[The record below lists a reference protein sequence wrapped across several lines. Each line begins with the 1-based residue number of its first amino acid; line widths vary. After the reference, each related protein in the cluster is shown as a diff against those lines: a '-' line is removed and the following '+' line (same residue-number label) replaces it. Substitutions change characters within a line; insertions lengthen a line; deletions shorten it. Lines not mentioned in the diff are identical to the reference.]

1 VDEEARR
8 RFESLPAE
16 HLRPQT
22 FMGARHGFHALVRN
36 VSLRAPV
43 AAAAILL
50 LTSMDIRVH
59 GQSRTIGAF
68 FDDFSAEWMRR
79 RPSQSTGSRY
89 FTGAEQDRLDR
100 QLTPETSEWRRETVE
115 QARRGLQELA
125 RFDRSRLTDAERV
138 SADVMQWQLQI
149 VVDGEPFSD
158 YDFPLDQFDGANVR
172 IPNLLTVVHPVRTEG
187 DARNYVA
194 WLREVDDRMAEAS
207 EEAARLAAKGI
218 RPPRFILQSTIA
230 QMQRFVGS
238 PAAENPLVATFVER
252 MNGVQALSVPVRQQ
266 LTSDATSIV
275 EHEVYPA
282 WRKAISLLE
291 AQLKAANDD
300 AGLWRYKDGAAIYA
314 YRLKQF
320 TTTTMTAAAIHA
332 LGLREVSRIEGEMDA
347 ILRKLGRTEG
357 TVKQRM
363 ETLAADLSYPSTSDG
378 RARIMADIDRMIR
391 DADTRSNALFDLRPK
406 SPVIAQ
412 PYPEFRW
419 ASAAASYTAPPLD
432 GSRPG
437 IFQMPLRPSSMTKAS
452 LRTLVYHETIP
463 GHHFQVAFGVE
474 NRGLPKF
481 RQVRAL
487 GGISAISEGWALYAE
502 RMVAQEGWYEG
513 DLEGLLGQLDD
524 ELFRARRLVV
534 DTGLHAMRWTRQ
546 QAIDYGIEPSEVER
560 YVVNPGQA
568 CSYKIGQLEIFRL
581 RDKARTALGQRFT
594 LKEFHNVMLSA
605 GSVPLTILEREVDA
619 YIARKKAV

>member
-1 VDEEARR
+1 MSTV
-8 RFESLPAE
+8 
-16 HLRPQT
+16 
-22 FMGARHGFHALVRN
+22 
-36 VSLRAPV
+36 LRASVV
-43 AAAAILL
+43 AATILALTAI
-50 LTSMDIRVH
+50 DIGVR
-59 GQSRTIGAF
+59 GQSRTIGQF
-68 FDDFSAEWMRR
+68 FDDFSADWMRR

-100 QLTPETSEWRRETVE
+100 QLTSETPEWRRDTVE
-115 QARRGLQELA
+115 QARRGLKELA
-125 RFDRSRLTDAERV
+125 SFDRSRMTDAERE

-149 VVDGEPFSD
+149 IVDGERFID

-172 IPNLLTVVHPVRTEG
+172 IPNLMTVVHPVRTES

-194 WLREVDDRMAEAS
+194 RLREVDDRMAEAS
-207 EEAARLAAKGI
+207 EEAARLVAKGI
-218 RPPRFILQSTIA
+218 RPPRFILQSTIV
-230 QMQRFVGS
+230 QMRQFAGS
-238 PAAENPLVATFVER
+238 PAGQNPLVATFVER
-252 MNGVQALSVPVRQQ
+252 MNGVQALTASQRQQ
-266 LTSDATSIV
+266 LRDEAAKVV
-275 EHEVYPA
+275 ESEVYPA
-282 WRKAISLLE
+282 WRKAIGLLE
-291 AQLKAANDD
+291 AQLASATDD
-300 AGLWRYKDGAAIYA
+300 AGVWRYKDGAAIYA
-314 YRLKQF
+314 YKLKQF
-320 TTTTMTAAAIHA
+320 TTTNMTAAEIHE
-332 LGLREVSRIEGEMDA
+332 LGLREVKRIESEMDA

-363 ETLAADLSYPSTSDG
+363 EKLAADLSYPITDEG
-378 RARIMADIDRMIR
+378 RARIMADIDAMIR

-406 SPVIAQ
+406 SRVIAQ

-419 ASAAASYTAPPLD
+419 ATAAASYTAPPLD

-437 IFQMPLRPSSMTKAS
+437 IFQKPLRPSSMTKAS

-463 GHHFQVAFGVE
+463 GHHFQVAFSVE
-474 NRGLPKF
+474 NRQLPKF

-581 RDKARTALGQRFT
+581 RDKARTALGQRYNI
-594 LKEFHNVMLSA
+594 KEFHNVVLSA
-605 GSVPLTILEREVDA
+605 GSVPLTVLEREVDT
-619 YIARKKAV
+619 YIARKKAA

>member
-1 VDEEARR
+1 MSR
-8 RFESLPAE
+8 L
-16 HLRPQT
+16 
-22 FMGARHGFHALVRN
+22 
-36 VSLRAPV
+36 SLRASV
-43 AAAAILL
+43 AAATILV
-50 LTSMDIRVH
+50 LTSIDIGTG
-59 GQSRTIGAF
+59 GQSRSIAEF

-79 RPSQSTGSRY
+79 RPSQSTASRY

-100 QLTPETSEWRRETVE
+100 RLTPETAEWRRETVS
-115 QARRGLQELA
+115 QARQGLKELA
-125 RFDRSRLTDAERV
+125 SFDRTRMTDAERV

-149 VVDGEPFSD
+149 IVDGEPFGD

-172 IPNLLTVVHPVRTEG
+172 IPNLLTVVHPVRTET

-194 WLREVDDRMAEAS
+194 RLREVDDRMAEAS

-218 RPPRFILQSTIA
+218 RPPRFILRSTIT
-230 QMQRFVGS
+230 QMQQFVGS
-238 PAAENPLVATFVER
+238 PAGQNPLVVTFVER
-252 MNGVQALSVPVRQQ
+252 MNGVQALTPAQRQQ
-266 LTSDATSIV
+266 LRDEATEVVAS
-275 EHEVYPA
+275 EVYPA

-291 AQLKAANDD
+291 AQLTAATED
-300 AGLWRYKDGAAIYA
+300 AGLWRYRDGAAIYA
-314 YRLKQF
+314 YKLKQF
-320 TTTTMTAAAIHA
+320 TTTNMTAAEIHD
-332 LGLREVSRIEGEMDA
+332 LGLREVSRIEGDMDA
-347 ILRKLGRTEG
+347 ILRRLGRADG
-357 TVKQRM
+357 TVKERM
-363 ETLAADLSYPSTSDG
+363 QKLAADLSYPNTNEG
-378 RARIMADIDRMIR
+378 RARIMGDIDAMIR
-391 DADTRSNALFDLRPK
+391 DADRRSNALFDLRPK

-474 NRGLPKF
+474 NRQLPKF

-487 GGISAISEGWALYAE
+487 GGISAVSEGWALYAE
-502 RMVAQEGWYEG
+502 RMVAQEGWYDG

-581 RDKARTALGQRFT
+581 RDKARAALGQRYDIR
-594 LKEFHNVMLSA
+594 EFHNVVLSA
-605 GSVPLTILEREVDA
+605 GSVPLTVLERELDT
-619 YIARKKAV
+619 YLARKKAA

>member
-1 VDEEARR
+1 MNSMSCR
-8 RFESLPAE
+8 
-16 HLRPQT
+16 
-22 FMGARHGFHALVRN
+22 
-36 VSLRAPV
+36 VSV
-43 AAAAILL
+43 AAVTILV
-50 LTSMDIRVH
+50 LTSIDIGVR
-59 GQSRTIGAF
+59 GQSRSIGAF
-68 FDDFSAEWMRR
+68 FDEFSAEWMRR

-89 FTGAEQDRLDR
+89 FSGPEQDRLDR
-100 QLTPETSEWRRETVE
+100 QLTPETLEWRRETVE
-115 QARRGLQELA
+115 QARRGLRELA
-125 RFDRSRLTDAERV
+125 RFDRARMTDAERV

-172 IPNLLTVVHPVRTEG
+172 IPNLLTVVHPIRTES

-194 WLREVDDRMAEAS
+194 RLREVDDRMAEAS
-207 EEAARLAAKGI
+207 EEAARLVAKNI
-218 RPPRFILQSTIA
+218 RPPRFILQSTIS
-230 QMQRFVGS
+230 QMQQFVGS
-238 PAAENPLVATFVER
+238 PAAQNPLVATFVER
-252 MNGVQALSVPVRQQ
+252 MNGVSALSASQRQQ
-266 LTSDATSIV
+266 LKDEATKVV
-275 EHEVYPA
+275 ESEVYPA
-282 WRKAISLLE
+282 WRNAIALLE
-291 AQLKAANDD
+291 AQLKAASDD
-300 AGLWRYKDGAAIYA
+300 AGVWRYKDGAAIYA
-314 YRLKQF
+314 YKLKQF
-320 TTTTMTAAAIHA
+320 TTTNMTAAEIHE
-332 LGLREVSRIEGEMDA
+332 LGLREVRRIEGDMEE
-347 ILRKLGRTEG
+347 ILRKLGRSEG

-363 ETLAADLSYPSTSDG
+363 EKLSADLSYPITNEG
-378 RARIMADIDRMIR
+378 RTRIMSDIDAMIR
-391 DADTRSNALFDLRPK
+391 DADKRSDTLFDRRPK

-463 GHHFQVAFGVE
+463 GHHYQVAFSVE
-474 NRGLPKF
+474 NHELPKF

-534 DTGLHAMRWTRQ
+534 DTGLHALRWTRQ

-581 RDKARTALGQRFT
+581 RDKARTALGPRFT
-594 LKEFHNVMLSA
+594 IKEFHNVVLSA
-605 GSVPLTILEREVDA
+605 GSVPLTVLERDVDA
-619 YIARKKAV
+619 YIARKKVA

>member
-1 VDEEARR
+1 VG
-8 RFESLPAE
+8 
-16 HLRPQT
+16 T
-22 FMGARHGFHALVRN
+22 
-36 VSLRAPV
+36 
-43 AAAAILL
+43 ILL
-50 LTSMDIRVH
+50 LASTDIGIH
-59 GQSRTIGAF
+59 AQSRTIGEF
-68 FDDFSAEWMRR
+68 FDDFTAEWMRR
-79 RPSQSTGSRY
+79 RPSQSTASRY
-89 FTGAEQDRLDR
+89 FSGAEQARLDR
-100 QLTPETSEWRRETVE
+100 QLTPETSEWRRDTVA
-115 QARRGLQELA
+115 QARRGLQDLA
-125 RFDRSRLTDAERV
+125 RFDRTRLSDAERV

-149 VVDGEPFSD
+149 IVDGEPFSD
-158 YDFPLDQFDGANVR
+158 YDFPLDQFGGANVG
-172 IPNLLTVVHPVRTEG
+172 IPNLMTVVHPVRTEG

-194 WLREVDDRMAEAS
+194 RLREVDDRMAEAS
-207 EEAARLAAKGI
+207 EEAARLVSKGV
-218 RPPRFILQSTIA
+218 RPPRFILQSTIS
-230 QMQRFVGS
+230 QMQQFVGS
-238 PAAENPLVATFVER
+238 PAGPNPLVATFVER
-252 MNGVQALSVPVRQQ
+252 MSGVQALTPGQRQQ
-266 LTSDATSIV
+266 LRDEAVKVV
-275 EHEVYPA
+275 EGEVYPA
-282 WRKAISLLE
+282 WRKAIALLE
-291 AQLKAANDD
+291 AQLEVANDD
-300 AGLWRYKDGAAIYA
+300 AGLWRYQDGAAIYA
-314 YRLKQF
+314 YKLKQF
-320 TTTTMTAAAIHA
+320 TTTNMTAAEIHE
-332 LGLREVSRIEGEMDA
+332 LGLREVRRIESEMDA

-363 ETLAADLSYPSTSDG
+363 EKLAADLSYPNTSEG
-378 RARIMADIDRMIR
+378 RTRIMADIDAMIR
-391 DADTRSNALFDLRPK
+391 DADKRSSALFDLRPK

-437 IFQMPLRPSSMTKAS
+437 IFQMPLRPSSLTKAS

-474 NRGLPKF
+474 NRELPKF

-581 RDKARTALGQRFT
+581 RDKARAALGQRYNI
-594 LKEFHNVMLSA
+594 KEFHNVVLSA
-605 GSVPLTILEREVDA
+605 GSVPLTVLEREVDT
-619 YIARKKAV
+619 YIASKKAG

>member
-1 VDEEARR
+1 MSRV
-8 RFESLPAE
+8 FLC
-16 HLRPQT
+16 
-22 FMGARHGFHALVRN
+22 
-36 VSLRAPV
+36 VSLV
-43 AAAAILL
+43 AMAILA
-50 LTSMDIRVH
+50 LTSLDVGVR
-59 GQSRTIGAF
+59 GQSRSVGAF

-89 FTGAEQDRLDR
+89 FPPAEQDTLDR
-100 QLTPETSEWRRETVE
+100 QLTPETLEWRRETVA
-115 QARRGLQELA
+115 QARRGLQELV

-149 VVDGEPFSD
+149 IVDGEPFSD
-158 YDFPLDQFDGANVR
+158 YDFPLDQFAGTNVQ
-172 IPNLLTVVHPVRTEG
+172 IPNLLTVVHPVRNES

-194 WLREVDDRMAEAS
+194 RLREVDDRMAEAS
-207 EEAARLAAKGI
+207 EEAARLTAKGI
-218 RPPRFILQSTIA
+218 RPPRFILQSTIS
-230 QMQRFVGS
+230 QMQQFAGS
-238 PAAENPLVATFVER
+238 PAEQNPLVATFVER
-252 MNGVQALSVPVRQQ
+252 MNGVQTLTVSQRQQ
-266 LTSDATSIV
+266 LRDEATKVVESD
-275 EHEVYPA
+275 VYPA
-282 WRKAISLLE
+282 WRKAITLLE
-291 AQLKAANDD
+291 AQLKVATDD

-314 YRLKQF
+314 YKLKQF
-320 TTTTMTAAAIHA
+320 TTTNLTAAEIHE
-332 LGLREVSRIEGEMDA
+332 LGLREVRRLEGEMDA
-347 ILRKLGRTEG
+347 ILRKLGRSEG

-363 ETLAADLSYPSTSDG
+363 EKLAADLSYPLTNDG
-378 RARIMADIDRMIR
+378 RASIMTDIAAIIR
-391 DADTRSNALFDLRPK
+391 DADRRSNALFDLRPK
-406 SPVIAQ
+406 APVIAQ

-463 GHHFQVAFGVE
+463 GHHFHSAFGVE
-474 NRGLPKF
+474 NPDLPKF
-481 RQVRAL
+481 RQVRAF

-502 RMVAQEGWYEG
+502 RLVAQEGWYEG

-581 RDKARTALGQRFT
+581 REKARTALGPRFSI
-594 LKEFHNVMLSA
+594 KEFHNVVLSA
-605 GSVPLTILEREVDA
+605 GSVPLTVLEREVDG
-619 YIARKKAV
+619 YVARKKL

>member
-1 VDEEARR
+1 
-8 RFESLPAE
+8 
-16 HLRPQT
+16 
-22 FMGARHGFHALVRN
+22 MC
-36 VSLRAPV
+36 LRASV
-43 AAAAILL
+43 AAATIVVLIFTGL
-50 LTSMDIRVH
+50 DVR
-59 GQSRTIGAF
+59 GQSRTVGQF

-79 RPSQSTGSRY
+79 RPSQSTASRY

-115 QARRGLQELA
+115 QARRGLKELA
-125 RFDRSRLTDAERV
+125 SVDRSRMTDAERV
-138 SADVMQWQLQI
+138 SADVMQWQLQVI
-149 VVDGEPFSD
+149 VDGEPFSD
-158 YDFPLDQFDGANVR
+158 YDFPLDQFAGANVG
-172 IPNLLTVVHPVRTEG
+172 IPNLLTVVHPVRSES

-194 WLREVDDRMAEAS
+194 RLREVDDRMAEAS
-207 EEAARLAAKGI
+207 EEAARLVSKGI
-218 RPPRFILQSTIA
+218 RPPRFILRSTIS
-230 QMQRFVGS
+230 QMQQFVGS
-238 PAAENPLVATFVER
+238 PAGQNPLVATFVER
-252 MNGVQALSVPVRQQ
+252 MNGVQALTPSQRQQ
-266 LTSDATSIV
+266 LRDEATKVV
-275 EHEVYPA
+275 EGEVYPA

-291 AQLKAANDD
+291 AQLTAATDD

-314 YRLKQF
+314 YKLKQF
-320 TTTTMTAAAIHA
+320 TTTNMTAAQIHE
-332 LGLREVSRIEGEMDA
+332 LGLREVSRIESEMDA
-347 ILRKLGRTEG
+347 ILRKLGRREG
-357 TVKQRM
+357 SVKDRM
-363 ETLAADLSYPSTSDG
+363 QKLAADLSYPNTSEG
-378 RARIMADIDRMIR
+378 RTRIMADIDAMIR
-391 DADTRSNALFDLRPK
+391 DADKRSDALFDLRPK

-437 IFQMPLRPSSMTKAS
+437 IFQMPLRPSSLTKAS

-463 GHHFQVAFGVE
+463 GHHTQVAFGVE
-474 NRGLPKF
+474 NPELPKF

-502 RMVAQEGWYEG
+502 RMVAQEGWYDG

-581 RDKARTALGQRFT
+581 RDKARTALGQRFSI
-594 LKEFHNVMLSA
+594 KEFHNVVLSA
-605 GSVPLTILEREVDA
+605 GSVPLTVLEREVDS
-619 YIARKKAV
+619 YIARKKA

>member
-1 VDEEARR
+1 MRR
-8 RFESLPAE
+8 
-16 HLRPQT
+16 
-22 FMGARHGFHALVRN
+22 
-36 VSLRAPV
+36 VSLRCV
-43 AAAAILL
+43 LAAIILV
-50 LTSMDIRVH
+50 LTDAGVAVR
-59 GQSRTIGAF
+59 GQSRTVGAF

-79 RPSQSTGSRY
+79 RPSQSTSGRY

-115 QARRGLQELA
+115 QARRGLKELA
-125 RFDRSRLTDAERV
+125 SFDRSRMTDAERV
-138 SADVMQWQLQI
+138 SAEVMQWQLQI
-149 VVDGEPFSD
+149 IADGEPFSD
-158 YDFPLDQFDGANVR
+158 YDFPLDQFGGANVG
-172 IPNLLTVVHPVRTEG
+172 IPNLMTVVHPVRTES
-187 DARNYVA
+187 DARNYIA
-194 WLREVDDRMAEAS
+194 RLREVDDRMAEAS
-207 EEAARLAAKGI
+207 EEAARLVGKGI
-218 RPPRFILQSTIA
+218 RPPRFILQSTIS
-230 QMQRFVGS
+230 QMQQFVGS
-238 PAAENPLVATFVER
+238 PAVQNPLVATFVER
-252 MNGVQALSVPVRQQ
+252 MNGVQALSAPARQQ
-266 LTSDATSIV
+266 LTDEATKVV
-275 EHEVYPA
+275 ESEVYPA
-282 WRKAISLLE
+282 WRKAIAFLE
-291 AQLKAANDD
+291 AQLKTATDD

-314 YRLKQF
+314 HRLKQF
-320 TTTTMTAAAIHA
+320 TTTNMTAAEIHE
-332 LGLREVSRIEGEMDA
+332 LGLREVRRIEGEMDA

-357 TVKQRM
+357 SVKDRM
-363 ETLAADLSYPSTSDG
+363 QKLAADLSYPNTSEG
-378 RARIMADIDRMIR
+378 RTRIMADIDAMIR
-391 DADTRSNALFDLRPK
+391 DADTRSSALFDLRPK

-437 IFQMPLRPSSMTKAS
+437 IFQMPLRPSSLTKAS

-463 GHHFQVAFGVE
+463 GHHTQVAFGVE
-474 NRGLPKF
+474 NRELPKF

-487 GGISAISEGWALYAE
+487 GGISAITEGWALYAE

-581 RDKARTALGQRFT
+581 RDKARTALGPRYNI
-594 LKEFHNVMLSA
+594 KEFHNVVLSA
-605 GSVPLTILEREVDA
+605 GSVPLTVLERQVDT
-619 YIARKKAV
+619 YIASKKAA

>member
-1 VDEEARR
+1 MIFR
-8 RFESLPAE
+8 
-16 HLRPQT
+16 
-22 FMGARHGFHALVRN
+22 ALI
-36 VSLRAPV
+36 
-43 AAAAILL
+43 AAATILVL
-50 LTSMDIRVH
+50 IASDMGVH
-59 GQSRTIGAF
+59 GQDRTIGAF

-89 FTGAEQDRLDR
+89 FSGAEQDRLDR
-100 QLTPETSEWRRETVE
+100 QLTPETPEWRRETVA
-115 QARRGLQELA
+115 QARRGLQELS
-125 RFDRSRLTDAERV
+125 RFDRSRMTDAERV

-149 VVDGEPFSD
+149 IVDGERFTD

-194 WLREVDDRMAEAS
+194 RLREVDDRIAEAS

-218 RPPRFILQSTIA
+218 RPPRFILQSTIS
-230 QMQRFVGS
+230 QMRQFAGS
-238 PAAENPLVATFVER
+238 PAAQNPLVATFVER
-252 MNGVQALSVPVRQQ
+252 MNSVQALTAPQRQQ
-266 LTSDATSIV
+266 LRDEATKIV
-275 EHEVYPA
+275 DSEVYPA

-291 AQLKAANDD
+291 AQLQTATDD
-300 AGLWRYKDGAAIYA
+300 AGLWRYKDGAAVYA
-314 YRLKQF
+314 YKLKQF
-320 TTTTMTAAAIHA
+320 TTTNMTAAEIHD
-332 LGLREVSRIEGEMDA
+332 LGLREVRRIEGDMDA
-347 ILRKLGRTEG
+347 ILRKLGRTDG

-363 ETLAADLSYPSTSDG
+363 EKLAADLSYPNSGDG
-378 RARIMADIDRMIR
+378 RTRIMADIDAMIR
-391 DADTRSNALFDLRPK
+391 DADMRSNMLFDLRPK

-463 GHHFQVAFGVE
+463 GHHFQVAFGIE
-474 NRGLPKF
+474 NRQLPKF

-502 RMVAQEGWYEG
+502 RMVAQEGWYDG

-581 RDKARTALGQRFT
+581 RDKARAALGPRYNI
-594 LKEFHNVMLSA
+594 KEFHNVVLSA
-605 GSVPLTILEREVDA
+605 GSVPLTVLEREVDD
-619 YIARKKAV
+619 YIARKKGA

>member
-1 VDEEARR
+1 MSRMIFR
-8 RFESLPAE
+8 
-16 HLRPQT
+16 
-22 FMGARHGFHALVRN
+22 ALI
-36 VSLRAPV
+36 
-43 AAAAILL
+43 AAATILVL
-50 LTSMDIRVH
+50 IASDMGVH
-59 GQSRTIGAF
+59 GQDRTIGAF

-89 FTGAEQDRLDR
+89 FSGAEQDRLDR
-100 QLTPETSEWRRETVE
+100 QLTPETPEWRRETVA
-115 QARRGLQELA
+115 QARRGLQELS
-125 RFDRSRLTDAERV
+125 RFDRSRMTDAERV

-149 VVDGEPFSD
+149 IVDGERFTD

-194 WLREVDDRMAEAS
+194 RLREVDDRIAEAS

-218 RPPRFILQSTIA
+218 RPPRFILQSTIS
-230 QMQRFVGS
+230 QMRQFAGS
-238 PAAENPLVATFVER
+238 PAAQNPLVATFVER
-252 MNGVQALSVPVRQQ
+252 MNSVQALTAPQRQQ
-266 LTSDATSIV
+266 LRDEATKIV
-275 EHEVYPA
+275 DSEVYPA

-291 AQLKAANDD
+291 AQLQTATDD
-300 AGLWRYKDGAAIYA
+300 AGLWRYKDGAAVYA
-314 YRLKQF
+314 YKLKQF
-320 TTTTMTAAAIHA
+320 TTTNMTAAEIHD
-332 LGLREVSRIEGEMDA
+332 LGLREVRRIEGDMDA
-347 ILRKLGRTEG
+347 ILRKLGRTDG

-363 ETLAADLSYPSTSDG
+363 EKLAADLSYPNSGDG
-378 RARIMADIDRMIR
+378 RTRIMADIDAMIR
-391 DADTRSNALFDLRPK
+391 DADMRSNTLFDLRPK

-463 GHHFQVAFGVE
+463 GHHFQVAFGIE
-474 NRGLPKF
+474 NRQLPKF

-502 RMVAQEGWYEG
+502 RMVAQEGWYDG

-581 RDKARTALGQRFT
+581 RDKARAALGPRYNI
-594 LKEFHNVMLSA
+594 KEFHNVVLSA
-605 GSVPLTILEREVDA
+605 GSVPLTVLEREVDD
-619 YIARKKAV
+619 YIARKKGA

>member
-1 VDEEARR
+1 M
-8 RFESLPAE
+8 
-16 HLRPQT
+16 RPI
-22 FMGARHGFHALVRN
+22 
-36 VSLRAPV
+36 SLRSLV
-43 AAAAILL
+43 AAATILV
-50 LTSMDIRVH
+50 LTSIDIGVR
-59 GQSRTIGAF
+59 GQSRSVGQF

-89 FTGAEQDRLDR
+89 FSGAEQDRLDR

-115 QARRGLQELA
+115 QARRGLTELA

-149 VVDGEPFSD
+149 IVDGERFTD

-172 IPNLLTVVHPVRTEG
+172 IPNLLTVVHRVRTEG

-194 WLREVDDRMAEAS
+194 RLREVDDRMAEAS
-207 EEAARLAAKGI
+207 EEAARLAASGI
-218 RPPRFILQSTIA
+218 RPPRFILQSTIS
-230 QMQRFVGS
+230 QMQQFVGS
-238 PAAENPLVATFVER
+238 PAGQNPLVATFDER
-252 MNGVQALSVPVRQQ
+252 MKGVQALSASARQQ
-266 LTSDATSIV
+266 LRDEATKVV
-275 EHEVYPA
+275 ESEVYPA
-282 WRKAISLLE
+282 WRKAIALLE
-291 AQLKAANDD
+291 AQLKASTDD
-300 AGLWRYKDGAAIYA
+300 AGLWRFKDGAAIYA
-314 YRLKQF
+314 HKLKQF
-320 TTTTMTAAAIHA
+320 TTTTMTAAEIHE
-332 LGLREVSRIEGEMDA
+332 LGLREVRRIEGDMDA

-357 TVKQRM
+357 TVKERM
-363 ETLAADLSYPSTSDG
+363 QKLATDLSYPLTNEG
-378 RARIMADIDRMIR
+378 RTRIMADIDAMIR

-474 NRGLPKF
+474 NRDLPKF

-581 RDKARTALGQRFT
+581 RDKARAALGQRFNI
-594 LKEFHNVMLSA
+594 KEFHNVVLSA
-605 GSVPLTILEREVDA
+605 GSVPLTVLEREMDT
-619 YIARKKAV
+619 YIARKKAA

>member
-1 VDEEARR
+1 M
-8 RFESLPAE
+8 SS
-16 HLRPQT
+16 
-22 FMGARHGFHALVRN
+22 
-36 VSLRAPV
+36 VSLRAYL
-43 AAAAILL
+43 AACTILVLTAIEVG
-50 LTSMDIRVH
+50 VH
-59 GQSRTIGAF
+59 SQSRGVGAF

-79 RPSQSTGSRY
+79 RPSQSTASRY
-89 FTGAEQDRLDR
+89 FSGAEQDRFDR

-115 QARRGLQELA
+115 QARRGLKELA
-125 RFDRSRLTDAERV
+125 SFDRSRMTNEERV
-138 SADVMQWQLQI
+138 SAEVMQWQLQI
-149 VVDGEPFSD
+149 IVDGDTFSD
-158 YDFPLDQFDGANVR
+158 YDFPLDQFGGANVG
-172 IPNLLTVVHPVRTEG
+172 IPNLLTVVHPVRSEG

-194 WLREVDDRMAEAS
+194 RLREVDDRMAEAS
-207 EEAARLAAKGI
+207 EEAARLVGKGI
-218 RPPRFILQSTIA
+218 RPPRFILQSTIS
-230 QMQRFVGS
+230 QMQQFVGS
-238 PAAENPLVATFVER
+238 PAGQNPLVATFVER
-252 MNGVQALSVPVRQQ
+252 MNGVQGLSAPARQQ
-266 LTSDATSIV
+266 LRDEATKVV
-275 EHEVYPA
+275 EGEVYPA
-282 WRKAISLLE
+282 WRKAIAFLE
-291 AQLKAANDD
+291 AQLKTATDD

-314 YRLKQF
+314 HKLKQF
-320 TTTTMTAAAIHA
+320 TTTNMTAAEIHE
-332 LGLREVSRIEGEMDA
+332 LGLREVRRIEGEMDA

-363 ETLAADLSYPSTSDG
+363 EKLASDLSYPNTAEG
-378 RARIMADIDRMIR
+378 RTRIMADIDGMIR
-391 DADTRSNALFDLRPK
+391 DADKRSSALFDLRPK

-437 IFQMPLRPSSMTKAS
+437 SFQMPLRPSSLTKAS

-463 GHHFQVAFGVE
+463 GHHTQVAFGVE
-474 NRGLPKF
+474 NRELPKF

-581 RDKARTALGQRFT
+581 RDKARTALGQRYNI
-594 LKEFHNVMLSA
+594 KEFHNVVLSA
-605 GSVPLTILEREVDA
+605 GSVPLTVLERQVDT
-619 YIARKKAV
+619 YIARKKAS

>member
-1 VDEEARR
+1 MRSASVRV
-8 RFESLPAE
+8 SV
-16 HLRPQT
+16 
-22 FMGARHGFHALVRN
+22 ALAMTLVLASGDIGVR
-36 VSLRAPV
+36 
-43 AAAAILL
+43 
-50 LTSMDIRVH
+50 
-59 GQSRTIGAF
+59 GQSRGVGAF

-79 RPSQSTGSRY
+79 RPSQSTSSRY

-100 QLTPETSEWRRETVE
+100 QLTPETLEWRRETVE
-115 QARRGLQELA
+115 QARRGLKELA
-125 RFDRSRLTDAERV
+125 SFDRSRMTNEERV
-138 SADVMQWQLQI
+138 SAEVMQWQLQI
-149 VVDGEPFSD
+149 IVDGDTFSD
-158 YDFPLDQFDGANVR
+158 YDFPLDQFGGANVG
-172 IPNLLTVVHPVRTEG
+172 IPNLMTVVHPVRTES
-187 DARNYVA
+187 DARNYIA
-194 WLREVDDRMAEAS
+194 RLREVDDRMAEAS
-207 EEAARLAAKGI
+207 EEAARLVGKGI
-218 RPPRFILQSTIA
+218 RPPRFILHSTIS
-230 QMQRFVGS
+230 QMQQFVGS
-238 PAAENPLVATFVER
+238 PAAQNPLVATFVER
-252 MNGVQALSVPVRQQ
+252 MNGVQALSAPARQQ
-266 LTSDATSIV
+266 LRDEATKVV
-275 EHEVYPA
+275 EGEVYPA
-282 WRKAISLLE
+282 WRKAIAFLE
-291 AQLKAANDD
+291 AQLKTATDD

-314 YRLKQF
+314 HRLKQF
-320 TTTTMTAAAIHA
+320 TTTNMTAAQIHE

-347 ILRKLGRTEG
+347 ILRKLGRAEG
-357 TVKQRM
+357 SVKDRM
-363 ETLAADLSYPSTSDG
+363 QKLAADLSYPNTTEG
-378 RARIMADIDRMIR
+378 RTRIMADIDAMIR

-437 IFQMPLRPSSMTKAS
+437 IFQMPLRPSSLTKAS

-463 GHHFQVAFGVE
+463 GHHTQVAFGVE
-474 NRGLPKF
+474 NRELPKF

-581 RDKARTALGQRFT
+581 RDKARTALGQRYSI
-594 LKEFHNVMLSA
+594 KEFHNVVLSA
-605 GSVPLTILEREVDA
+605 GSVPLTVLERQVDA
-619 YIARKKAV
+619 YIASKKAA

>member
-1 VDEEARR
+1 MRI
-8 RFESLPAE
+8 S
-16 HLRPQT
+16 
-22 FMGARHGFHALVRN
+22 
-36 VSLRAPV
+36 RASSRLSVV
-43 AAAAILL
+43 AATILIL
-50 LTSMDIRVH
+50 ASIDIGVH
-59 GQSRTIGAF
+59 VQSRTVGQF

-79 RPSQSTGSRY
+79 RPSQSTASRY
-89 FTGAEQDRLDR
+89 FTGAEQDRLDA

-125 RFDRSRLTDAERV
+125 RFDRSRMTDAERE

-149 VVDGEPFSD
+149 IVDGAPFSD
-158 YDFPLDQFDGANVR
+158 YDFPLDQFDGVNVR
-172 IPNLLTVVHPVRTEG
+172 IPNLLTVVHPVRTER
-187 DARNYVA
+187 DARNYLA
-194 WLREVDDRMAEAS
+194 RLGDVDERMAEAS
-207 EEAARLAAKGI
+207 EEAARLVAKGI
-218 RPPRFILQSTIA
+218 RPPRFILRSTIS
-230 QMQRFVGS
+230 QMQQFVGT
-238 PAAENPLVATFVER
+238 PAARNPLVATFVER
-252 MNGVQALSVPVRQQ
+252 MNSAQGLTAAQRQQ
-266 LTSDATSIV
+266 LSDQAAKVV
-275 EHEVYPA
+275 ESEVYPA
-282 WRKAISLLE
+282 WRKAIALLE
-291 AQLKAANDD
+291 AQLTAATDD
-300 AGLWRYKDGAAIYA
+300 AGLWRYKDGAAVYA
-314 YRLKQF
+314 HRLKQF
-320 TTTTMTAAAIHA
+320 TTTNMTAAEIHE
-332 LGLREVSRIEGEMDA
+332 LGLREVRRIEGDMDA
-347 ILRKLGRTEG
+347 ILRKLGRAEG
-357 TVKQRM
+357 SVKDRM
-363 ETLAADLSYPSTSDG
+363 QKLAADLSYPNTSDG
-378 RARIMADIDRMIR
+378 RARIMADIDTMIR

-437 IFQMPLRPSSMTKAS
+437 IFQMPLRPSSLTKAS

-474 NRGLPKF
+474 NGQLPKF

-502 RMVAQEGWYEG
+502 RMVAQEGWYDG

-581 RDKARTALGQRFT
+581 RDKARTALGQRYDI
-594 LKEFHNVMLSA
+594 KEFHNVVLSA
-605 GSVPLTILEREVDA
+605 GSVPLTLLERLVDS
-619 YIARKKAV
+619 YIARKKA